1 MLPKYHIILG
11 LIFST
16 FLYFLIPEITLLP
29 ALIIWISSFMID
41 IDHYIYTA
49 VRQKTIN
56 PWKVYKWHLKVFYYF
71 EKNPKYNKHKND
83 YYSAVFFLH
92 GIEVLTILF
101 LLGVFISDIFLFIL
115 IGFVFHLFLDLSF
128 AIKKGYRLDK
138 ISVIYDVVNYRNLKD
153 VNSLKEFNK

>member
-11 LIFST
+11 FIFSLT
-16 FLYFLIPEITLLP
+16 LYFLIPEITLLP

-49 VRQKTIN
+49 IKRKTIN
-56 PWKVYKWHLKVFYYF
+56 PWKVYRWHLKVFYYF
-71 EKNPKYNKHKND
+71 EKHKKHKNE

-92 GIEVLTILF
+92 GIEILIILF
-101 LLGVFISDIFLFIL
+101 FLGIYFSEVFLFIL

-128 AIKKGYRLDK
+128 AIVKGYRLDK
-138 ISVIYDVVNYRNLKD
+138 VSLIYDVVNYRNLND
-153 VNSLKEFNK
+153 INSLKEFNK